1 MDLVSIGKRI
11 KAERQK
17 NGLTQE
23 ALAER
28 IEVSAHYVYELERG
42 LKAMSVP
49 ILIRISEVLHT
60 STDYLLF
67 GEASGPQAMDRLATL
82 TRNISPEKRDLLAD
96 IFTLM
101 LPMLKNDEHKTKKRP
116 RKSCRAQPFR
126 GRLKRIRLFCHTLN
140 RNSTTSPSC
149 ITYSLP
155 SLRTRPFSF
164 AAAIEPLAIRSS

>member
-1 MDLVSIGKRI
+1 MSVVAS
-11 KAERQK
+11 
-17 NGLTQE
+17 LTQE

-101 LPMLKNDEHKTKKRP
+101 LPMLKND
-116 RKSCRAQPFR
+116 
-126 GRLKRIRLFCHTLN
+126 
-140 RNSTTSPSC
+140 
-149 ITYSLP
+149 
-155 SLRTRPFSF
+155 
-164 AAAIEPLAIRSS
+164 

>member
-11 KAERQK
+11 KAERQ

-101 LPMLKNDEHKTKKRP
+101 LPMLKND
-116 RKSCRAQPFR
+116 
-126 GRLKRIRLFCHTLN
+126 
-140 RNSTTSPSC
+140 
-149 ITYSLP
+149 
-155 SLRTRPFSF
+155 
-164 AAAIEPLAIRSS
+164 

>member
-49 ILIRISEVLHT
+49 ILIRISEVLHA

-96 IFTLM
+96 ICTLM
-101 LPMLKNDEHKTKKRP
+101 LPMLKND
-116 RKSCRAQPFR
+116 
-126 GRLKRIRLFCHTLN
+126 
-140 RNSTTSPSC
+140 
-149 ITYSLP
+149 
-155 SLRTRPFSF
+155 
-164 AAAIEPLAIRSS
+164 

>member
-1 MDLVSIGKRI
+1 MTDKKAIGKRI

-101 LPMLKNDEHKTKKRP
+101 LPMLKND
-116 RKSCRAQPFR
+116 
-126 GRLKRIRLFCHTLN
+126 
-140 RNSTTSPSC
+140 
-149 ITYSLP
+149 
-155 SLRTRPFSF
+155 
-164 AAAIEPLAIRSS
+164 

>member
-96 IFTLM
+96 IFTLR
-101 LPMLKNDEHKTKKRP
+101 LPMLKND
-116 RKSCRAQPFR
+116 
-126 GRLKRIRLFCHTLN
+126 
-140 RNSTTSPSC
+140 
-149 ITYSLP
+149 
-155 SLRTRPFSF
+155 
-164 AAAIEPLAIRSS
+164 

>member
-82 TRNISPEKRDLLAD
+82 TRNISPEKRDLWAD

-101 LPMLKNDEHKTKKRP
+101 HPMLKND
-116 RKSCRAQPFR
+116 
-126 GRLKRIRLFCHTLN
+126 
-140 RNSTTSPSC
+140 
-149 ITYSLP
+149 
-155 SLRTRPFSF
+155 
-164 AAAIEPLAIRSS
+164 

>member
-67 GEASGPQAMDRLATL
+67 GEAVFGISGVVHDVCTEFKYATRII
-82 TRNISPEKRDLLAD
+82 TTADGFRNPN
-96 IFTLM
+96 IF
-101 LPMLKNDEHKTKKRP
+101 
-116 RKSCRAQPFR
+116 C
-126 GRLKRIRLFCHTLN
+126 
-140 RNSTTSPSC
+140 
-149 ITYSLP
+149 
-155 SLRTRPFSF
+155 
-164 AAAIEPLAIRSS
+164 

>member
-1 MDLVSIGKRI
+1 MENVSKPNGKKI
-11 KAERQK
+11 
-17 NGLTQE
+17 GLTQE

-101 LPMLKNDEHKTKKRP
+101 LPMLKND
-116 RKSCRAQPFR
+116 
-126 GRLKRIRLFCHTLN
+126 
-140 RNSTTSPSC
+140 
-149 ITYSLP
+149 
-155 SLRTRPFSF
+155 
-164 AAAIEPLAIRSS
+164 

>member
-1 MDLVSIGKRI
+1 MGVRILDLVSIGKRI

-49 ILIRISEVLHT
+49 ILLRMSEVLHT

-67 GEASGPQAMDRLATL
+67 GEASGPQAMDRLAML

-101 LPMLKNDEHKTKKRP
+101 LPMLKND
-116 RKSCRAQPFR
+116 
-126 GRLKRIRLFCHTLN
+126 
-140 RNSTTSPSC
+140 
-149 ITYSLP
+149 
-155 SLRTRPFSF
+155 
-164 AAAIEPLAIRSS
+164 

>member
-1 MDLVSIGKRI
+1 MENVSKPNGKKWADPR
-11 KAERQK
+11 
-17 NGLTQE
+17 

-101 LPMLKNDEHKTKKRP
+101 LPMLKND
-116 RKSCRAQPFR
+116 
-126 GRLKRIRLFCHTLN
+126 
-140 RNSTTSPSC
+140 
-149 ITYSLP
+149 
-155 SLRTRPFSF
+155 
-164 AAAIEPLAIRSS
+164 

>member
-17 NGLTQE
+17 MGVTQE

-101 LPMLKNDEHKTKKRP
+101 LPMLKND
-116 RKSCRAQPFR
+116 
-126 GRLKRIRLFCHTLN
+126 
-140 RNSTTSPSC
+140 
-149 ITYSLP
+149 
-155 SLRTRPFSF
+155 
-164 AAAIEPLAIRSS
+164 

>member
-49 ILIRISEVLHT
+49 ILIRISDVLHT
-60 STDYLLF
+60 STVYLLF
-67 GEASGPQAMDRLATL
+67 GEARGPQAMDRLATL

-101 LPMLKNDEHKTKKRP
+101 LPMLKN
-116 RKSCRAQPFR
+116 
-126 GRLKRIRLFCHTLN
+126 
-140 RNSTTSPSC
+140 
-149 ITYSLP
+149 Y
-155 SLRTRPFSF
+155 
-164 AAAIEPLAIRSS
+164 

>member
-1 MDLVSIGKRI
+1 MENVSKP
-11 KAERQK
+11 KRQK

-101 LPMLKNDEHKTKKRP
+101 LPMLKND
-116 RKSCRAQPFR
+116 
-126 GRLKRIRLFCHTLN
+126 
-140 RNSTTSPSC
+140 
-149 ITYSLP
+149 
-155 SLRTRPFSF
+155 
-164 AAAIEPLAIRSS
+164 

>member
-1 MDLVSIGKRI
+1 MDFVSIGKRI

-101 LPMLKNDEHKTKKRP
+101 LPMLKND
-116 RKSCRAQPFR
+116 
-126 GRLKRIRLFCHTLN
+126 
-140 RNSTTSPSC
+140 
-149 ITYSLP
+149 
-155 SLRTRPFSF
+155 
-164 AAAIEPLAIRSS
+164 